1 MVFRKNATQRLYHTW
16 GPGRDLDFGSPNSS
30 VSHFKPGLT
39 QRTCK
44 SFRQMLQG
52 HQRAL
57 KSLDLQPASW
67 HKPRPPRAPGLGRLE
82 ILVGGGVNHGPV
94 IFMEFNY
101 EASILILQ
109 HGGFPGSQHQRRDP
123 PHDTNGREQKRAHPS
138 PRFGL
143 PNLF

>member
-1 MVFRKNATQRLYHTW
+1 MVSRKNATQRLYHTW

-30 VSHFKPGLT
+30 VSHFKPRLT

-57 KSLDLQPASW
+57 QSLDLQPASW
-67 HKPRPPRAPGLGRLE
+67 RKPRPPRAPGLGRLE
-82 ILVGGGVNHGPV
+82 ILAGGGVKHGLCC
-94 IFMEFNY
+94 IHGMY
-101 EASILILQ
+101 GARILILQ
-109 HGGFPGSQHQRRDP
+109 HGGCPGSQHQRRDP
-123 PHDTNGREQKRAHPS
+123 LHDTNGREQERAHPS